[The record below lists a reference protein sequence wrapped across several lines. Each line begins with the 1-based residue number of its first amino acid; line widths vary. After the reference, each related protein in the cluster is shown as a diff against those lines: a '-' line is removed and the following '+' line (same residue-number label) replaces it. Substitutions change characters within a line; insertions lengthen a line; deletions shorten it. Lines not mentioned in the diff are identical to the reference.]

1 MRILSWSVQTLN
13 GNPAGLRQSLILP
26 TGETAFFKDHS
37 RSSTM
42 HSGLFSV
49 LSAMWSVWHGVFLH
63 FEIHGG
69 DVFSGFSKSK
79 GWASPEWPPYLP
91 SSPPWITTL
100 RSKFT
105 ACLCSGDNAWHA
117 FMHCVCW
124 PWGRFC
130 LLVCQEHTFTHPI
143 WEEETWER
151 TALLISSLA
160 PSSQLPRCLFYR
172 ICLRLSC
179 FGGESLHYPPA
190 VQDTGSQRGAAAGS
204 VHSSCPSRASNP
216 DPPQRASGSWPNSQ
230 S

>member
-1 MRILSWSVQTLN
+1 MRILSWSVQKLN

-49 LSAMWSVWHGVFLH
+49 LSAMWSVGTGSSFTLRSTGV
-63 FEIHGG
+63 
-69 DVFSGFSKSK
+69 DVLSGFSKSK

-124 PWGRFC
+124 PRGRLC
-130 LLVCQEHTFTHPI
+130 LLVCLSGAHVSLTLFEKKRLGK
-143 WEEETWER
+143 E
-151 TALLISSLA
+151 LLSWSLVS
-160 PSSQLPRCLFYR
+160 PLPH
-172 ICLRLSC
+172 SC
-179 FGGESLHYPPA
+179 QDACSTES
-190 VQDTGSQRGAAAGS
+190 V
-204 VHSSCPSRASNP
+204 
-216 DPPQRASGSWPNSQ
+216 
-230 S
+230 